1 MYDAVLIGAGHNA
14 LVCAHDLA
22 SSGWRVLV
30 VERRHLV
37 GGCCVTEE
45 LWPGYR
51 VNPAAYVVS
60 LLLPEIE
67 RDMRLGDYGYE
78 VLARNPSSFTPL
90 DDGRYL
96 GDGTGWC
103 CLENFLVSG

>member
-22 SSGWRVLV
+22 AAGWKVLV

-51 VNPAAYVVS
+51 INPAAYVVS
-60 LLLPEIE
+60 LLLPENSIVGLVGE
-67 RDMRLGDYGYE
+67 
-78 VLARNPSSFTPL
+78 S
-90 DDGRYL
+90 GRCA
-96 GDGTGWC
+96 G
-103 CLENFLVSG
+103 EKSVVFHSV